1 MLKLFTKETVLK
13 AKSDPAALAD
23 LVETTRFILLA
34 TCLENMSEDL
44 MGEDNEAVNCPRC
57 GELTLYSQQVVL
69 PGLGKTQMMCMS
81 QKCI

>member
-1 MLKLFTKETVLK
+1 MLNIFTKETVLK
-13 AKSDPAALAD
+13 AKNDPAALAD

-34 TCLENMSEDL
+34 TCLQSMSEDL
-44 MGEDNEAVNCPRC
+44 TAEENEAVNCPRC

-69 PGLGKTQMMCMS
+69 PGLGKTQMMCLS